1 MIGALLS
8 GLFNLI
14 LNLLAT
20 VIQIVCVPLN
30 TLITSLLPDIS
41 SSITGVTTGIT
52 NLMSYLPWALSILPL
67 SFITTLGVCWTIRLA
82 VANIHIS
89 THTSATIY
97 QNLIFWNVFHTRNNV

>member
-14 LNLLAT
+14 LDLVAT
-20 VIQIVCVPLN
+20 LIQIICFPLN
-30 TLITSLLPDIS
+30 ALITSLLPDIS
-41 SSITGVTTGIT
+41 SSITSVTTGIS

-67 SFITTLGVCWTIRLA
+67 SFITTLAVCWTIRLA

-89 THTSATIY
+89 THA
-97 QNLIFWNVFHTRNNV
+97 LVKVWNVLQKIKFW

>member
-20 VIQIVCVPLN
+20 VIQIVCIPLN

-41 SSITGVTTGIT
+41 SSITSVTTGIT

-89 THTSATIY
+89 THA
-97 QNLIFWNVFHTRNNV
+97 LVKVWNVLQKIKFW